1 MEITN
6 CIKFKDYLRMSKEVS
21 DKVGFLTLVFKRI
34 YNEIPE
40 SDLIN
45 TGGRIAQLWSLC
57 HKDTG
62 YFLKILWVASSESP
76 SGSYL
81 NYIQAIIKK
90 NTNTTVKQIN
100 QQPVTKLKRVN

>member
-6 CIKFKDYLRMSKEVS
+6 CIKFKDYLRMSKEVT
-21 DKVGFLTLVFKRI
+21 DKVGFLTLVFKRL
-34 YNEIPE
+34 YEDMPE
-40 SDLIN
+40 SDLVN

-62 YFLKILWVASSESP
+62 YFLKILWIASSESP
-76 SGSYL
+76 CGSYL

-90 NTNTTVKQIN
+90 NAILISKQAS
-100 QQPVTKLKRVN
+100 QQSTTKLKRVN